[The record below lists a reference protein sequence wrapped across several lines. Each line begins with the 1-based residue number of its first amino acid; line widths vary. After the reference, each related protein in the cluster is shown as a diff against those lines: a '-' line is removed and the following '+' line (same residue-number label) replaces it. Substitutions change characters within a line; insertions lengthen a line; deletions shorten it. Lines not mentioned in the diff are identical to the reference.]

1 MLGLS
6 CFWSLFFPLWN
17 EVNFTALWSTMRVG
31 KCSALDNMLG
41 ETASKPALVRW
52 CDVLVFTI
60 LVSFLV
66 RKTHKDKLFVTD
78 LPHVRLD
85 WTPSPW
91 WGWAVMTSG
100 SQSFVAPGPR
110 LSTPLRFQ
118 WDMKAQRNCWEPWC
132 CSLSQAGLSDWSGDG
147 RSGDRVSLKM
157 LSKKEFYGNITES
170 FRKNKNAKSRNFFF

>member
-1 MLGLS
+1 MLCPWQYVRRDCFQASSGKVTWCPGFYNLGL
-6 CFWSLFFPLWN
+6 L
-17 EVNFTALWSTMRVG
+17 
-31 KCSALDNMLG
+31 
-41 ETASKPALVRW
+41 
-52 CDVLVFTI
+52 
-60 LVSFLV
+60 SFLV

-78 LPHVRLD
+78 LPYVRLD

-132 CSLSQAGLSDWSGDG
+132 CSLSQAGLSDRSGDG

-157 LSKKEFYGNITES
+157 LNKKEFYGNITES
-170 FRKNKNAKSRNFFF
+170 FRKNKNAKRRNFVFLIVLHSSEVYEFNETPLSPLAVSWHHHGW